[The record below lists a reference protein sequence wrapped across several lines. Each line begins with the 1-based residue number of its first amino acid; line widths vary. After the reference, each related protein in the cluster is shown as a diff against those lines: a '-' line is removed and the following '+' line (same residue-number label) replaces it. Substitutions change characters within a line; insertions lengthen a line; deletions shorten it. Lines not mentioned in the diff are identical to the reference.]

1 MAAVVSGWDSGTS
14 RYAADQCARTA
25 TLGRREVGMQET
37 ADGVSVVEQAE
48 ILRERVIRTAWALHF
63 AAEGAAD
70 LARARHQHAP
80 DVLGG
85 DDESWWR
92 TVSVRAIDLVHAWD
106 NEGRAAG
113 RA

>member
-1 MAAVVSGWDSGTS
+1 
-14 RYAADQCARTA
+14 
-25 TLGRREVGMQET
+25 MQET

-70 LARARHQHAP
+70 LARARHQQDPEDP
-80 DVLGG
+80 DG

-106 NEGRAAG
+106 SEAQTAG
-113 RA
+113 RR